1 MKVDMDKQQTRRRIG
16 AQLREL
22 RMHQGLTFGDV
33 AERACICKAT
43 VRNIEEGRYNV
54 GIDELSAMAE
64 AVGAEVNVEELFI
77 RT

>member
-1 MKVDMDKQQTRRRIG
+1 MDKQQTRRRIG

-22 RMHQGLTFGDV
+22 RMHQGLTFADV
-33 AERACICKAT
+33 AERAGICKAT

>member
-1 MKVDMDKQQTRRRIG
+1 MNVDQQQTRQRIG
-16 AQLREL
+16 AQLRER

-33 AERACICKAT
+33 AERAGICKAT